1 MTRMERG
8 DPAIAFAA
16 DRFFSEPSGECD
28 TAIREVRFPKPDE
41 VADFHAEELLKM
53 FGSRAGYEI
62 GLLVKQSGFRP
73 QQKYAAI
80 LAEGKR
86 AADALRASCS
96 EKIPAAAQSAV
107 QKVFGA

>member
-1 MTRMERG
+1 MNEVIGTILEAEARAEEIVRAAEEDAGRILAEGERR
-8 DPAIAFAA
+8 AEQA
-16 DRFFSEPSGECD
+16 D
-28 TAIREVRFPKPDE
+28 A
-41 VADFHAEELLKM
+41 HAE
-53 FGSRAGYEI
+53 RAPPPGGEETA
-62 GLLVKQSGFRP
+62 GAGERKAG
-73 QQKYAAI
+73 QKYAAI